1 MSLIDTHGQELPCSG
16 VITFHIQIGGQ
27 QTSVTA
33 WVTTSLRNKLII
45 CTGTLE
51 DLDFSTV
58 NDITELVSS
67 NGAPLEDT
75 RMVGIPGMGAATTR
89 STKAKEE
96 PLSLDRISPG
106 GTTMDYRRPFEYG
119 WFREVV
125 AKKRM
130 PGYMIYY
137 ISPEVHITQVT
148 VGLQEQKIF

>member
-1 MSLIDTHGQELPCSG
+1 MSLIDAHGQELPCSG

-58 NDITELVSS
+58 NDIPEWVSS
-67 NGAPLEDT
+67 NSAPLEDT

-89 STKAKEE
+89 STKAKED
-96 PLSLDRISPG
+96 PLSFDRISPG

-125 AKKRM
+125 AKNRM

-148 VGLQEQKIF
+148 VGLRDQKIF